1 MSTVRTSIHGYWSS
15 RFAFVLAAAGS
26 AVGLGNIWKFPYV
39 AGENGGGAFVL
50 LYLLCIVIFG
60 IPVMMSEVLLGRR
73 GRSSPIN
80 TMTTIARE
88 EKRSRMWRLLG
99 LMGVLAGFLI
109 LSYYSV
115 IAGWALAYVLETASG
130 TFSGLTSEQAGDV
143 FNNLI
148 SNPQRLLF
156 WHSVFII
163 LTMLVVVRGVSNGLE
178 KAVRIL
184 MPALFVL
191 IIIMIGYAVFEGE
204 FIEGL
209 KFLFTPDFSKISPEV
224 VLKAMGQ
231 AFFSLSLGMG
241 AIMMYGAYLPDDASI
256 ATTSFQVAFADTLVA
271 ILAGLAIFPIVF
283 ANGLE
288 ASQGPGLI
296 FNTLPLA
303 FGQMTGGLVFG
314 TIFFILLVFAAWTSA
329 ISLIEP
335 AVAWLIEKFSISRF
349 VSSMICGLVVWGL
362 GLGTVYSFNSWK
374 KIEVFN
380 GTFLEGKS
388 FFDLLD
394 YLTSNIMLPLGGLL
408 ICIFAAWLMT
418 EKSRREELKIKNE
431 VAYKVW
437 RFLARYVTPIGVTLI
452 FLHVLGILEKLN
464 LVA

>member
-1 MSTVRTSIHGYWSS
+1 MATVRTSIHGYWSS

-26 AVGLGNIWKFPYV
+26 AVGLGNIWKFPYM

-50 LYLLCIVIFG
+50 LYLLCIALFG
-60 IPVMMSEVLLGRR
+60 IPVMMSEILLGRR
-73 GRSSPIN
+73 GRSSPVN
-80 TMTTIARE
+80 TMDALAAE
-88 EKRSRMWRLLG
+88 EKCSSVWRLLG

-115 IAGWALAYVLETASG
+115 IAGWALAYAVDTATG
-130 TFSGLTSEQAGDV
+130 TFSGVSSEQAGEV

-148 SNPQRLLF
+148 SNPRRLLF
-156 WHSVFII
+156 WHTVFILI
-163 LTMLVVVRGVSNGLE
+163 TMVVVVRGVRKGLE
-178 KAVRIL
+178 TAVRIL

-191 IIIMIGYAVFEGE
+191 MIILIGYAMLHGD
-204 FIEGL
+204 FIEGF
-209 KFLFTPDFSKISPEV
+209 KFLFAPDFSKLNSEV

-241 AIMMYGAYLPDDASI
+241 AIMMYGSYLPDDASI

-271 ILAGLAIFPIVF
+271 ILAGLAIFPIVL

-288 ASQGPGLI
+288 AGQGPGLI

-303 FGQMTGGLVFG
+303 FGQMTGGLIFG

-335 AVAWLIEKFSISRF
+335 AVAWLIEKFLISRLT
-349 VSSMICGLVVWGL
+349 SSVICGLVTWVV
-362 GLGTVYSFNSWK
+362 GLGTVYSFNNWE

-394 YLTSNIMLPLGGLL
+394 YLTSNIMLPLGGLF
-408 ICIFAAWLMT
+408 ICIFAAWSMS
-418 EKSRREELKIKNE
+418 EKSRHGELKIKHE
-431 VAYKVW
+431 GAYKLW
-437 RFLARYVTPIGVTLI
+437 RFLARYITPIGVILI
-452 FLHVLGILEKLN
+452 FLHVLGVLEKFN
-464 LVA
+464 LT

>member
-1 MSTVRTSIHGYWSS
+1 MATVRTSIHGYWSS

-26 AVGLGNIWKFPYV
+26 AVGLGNIWKFPYM

-50 LYLLCIVIFG
+50 LYLLCIALFG
-60 IPVMMSEVLLGRR
+60 LPVMMSEVLLGRR
-73 GRSSPIN
+73 GRSSPVN
-80 TMTTIARE
+80 TMSTLAAE
-88 EKRSRMWRLLG
+88 EKRSRAWRLLG

-115 IAGWALAYVLETASG
+115 IAGWALAYVLETATG
-130 TFSGLTSEQAGDV
+130 TFSGISGDQAGEV
-143 FNNLI
+143 FDNLI
-148 SNPQRLLF
+148 SNPRRLLF
-156 WHSVFII
+156 WHSVFIL
-163 LTMLVVVRGVSNGLE
+163 LTMVVVVRGVNKGLE
-178 KAVRIL
+178 TAVRIL
-184 MPALFVL
+184 MPALFIL
-191 IIIMIGYAVFEGE
+191 IIIMIGYAMLHGDFLES
-204 FIEGL
+204 L
-209 KFLFTPDFSKISPEV
+209 KFLFAPDFSKLSPEV

-241 AIMMYGAYLPDDASI
+241 AIMMYGSYLPDDASI
-256 ATTSFQVAFADTLVA
+256 ATTSFQVAIADTLIA

-288 ASQGPGLI
+288 AGQGPGLI

-303 FGQMTGGLVFG
+303 FGQMMGGLIFG
-314 TIFFILLVFAAWTSA
+314 TLFFILLVFAAWTSA

-335 AVAWLIEKFSISRF
+335 AVAWLVEKFSISRF
-349 VSSMICGLVVWGL
+349 ISSIICGLVAWTV

-374 KIEVFN
+374 KIDVFD

-394 YLTSNIMLPLGGLL
+394 YLTSNIMLPLGGIL

-418 EKSRREELKIKNE
+418 EKSRRDELKIKHE
-431 VAYKVW
+431 GAYKLW
-437 RFLARYVTPIGVTLI
+437 RFLARYLTPIGVVLI
-452 FLHVLGILEKLN
+452 FLHVLGVLEKLN
-464 LVA
+464 IT

>member
-1 MSTVRTSIHGYWSS
+1 MATVRTSIHGYWSS
-15 RFAFVLAAAGS
+15 RLAFVLAAAGS
-26 AVGLGNIWKFPYV
+26 AVGLGNIWKFPYM

-50 LYLLCIVIFG
+50 IYLFCIAVFG

-73 GRSSPIN
+73 GRSSPVN
-80 TMTTIARE
+80 TMTVIAAE
-88 EKRSRMWRLLG
+88 EKRSGSWRLLG

-115 IAGWALAYVLETASG
+115 IAGWALAYVMESIQGNFTGVNAEQTG
-130 TFSGLTSEQAGDV
+130 QVFSD
-143 FNNLI
+143 LI
-148 SNPQRLLF
+148 SDPKRLLIL
-156 WHSVFII
+156 HSVFIL
-163 LTMLVVVRGVSNGLE
+163 LTMVIVVRGVSRGLE
-178 KAVRIL
+178 LAVRIL
-184 MPALFVL
+184 MPALFIL
-191 IIIMIGYAVFEGE
+191 LLIMIAYAILSGGFLQ
-204 FIEGL
+204 GL
-209 KFLFTPDFSKISPEV
+209 EFLFTPDFSKITPDV

-241 AIMMYGAYLPDDASI
+241 AIMMYGSYLPEDASI
-256 ATTSFQVAFADTLVA
+256 ATTSFQVAIADTLVA

-288 ASQGPGLI
+288 IGQGPGLV

-303 FGQMTGGLVFG
+303 FGQMAGGLFFG
-314 TIFFILLVFAAWTSA
+314 TLFFVLLVFAAWTSS

-349 VSSMICGLVVWGL
+349 ASSAICGLVAWVI
-362 GLGTVYSFNSWK
+362 GLGTVFSFNSWN
-374 KIEVFN
+374 KIAIFD

-408 ICIFAAWLMT
+408 ICVFTAWLMT
-418 EKSRREELKIKNE
+418 DKSRRDELKIKNE
-431 VAYKVW
+431 TAYKLW
-437 RFLARYVTPIGVTLI
+437 HFLARYITPIGVALI
-452 FLHVLGILEKLN
+452 FLHVLGVLEKLSIT
-464 LVA
+464 

>member
-1 MSTVRTSIHGYWSS
+1 MATVRNSIHGYWSS

-26 AVGLGNIWKFPYV
+26 AVGLGNIWKFPYM

-50 LYLLCIVIFG
+50 LYLLCIALFG

-73 GRSSPIN
+73 GRSSPVN
-80 TMTTIARE
+80 TMTVLAAE
-88 EKRSRMWRLLG
+88 EKRSRVWRLLG

-115 IAGWALAYVLETASG
+115 IAGWALAYVVETATG
-130 TFSGLTSEQAGDV
+130 TFSGVNGEQAGEI

-156 WHSVFII
+156 WHTLFIV
-163 LTMLVVVRGVSNGLE
+163 LTMVVVVRGVSKGLE
-178 KAVRIL
+178 SAVRIL
-184 MPALFVL
+184 MPALFLL
-191 IIIMIGYAVFEGE
+191 IFIMIGYAMLHGDFLG
-204 FIEGL
+204 GL
-209 KFLFTPDFSKISPEV
+209 KFLFEPDFSKLSPEV

-241 AIMMYGAYLPDDASI
+241 AIMMYGSYLPDDASI

-271 ILAGLAIFPIVF
+271 ILAGMAIFPIVF

-288 ASQGPGLI
+288 AGQGPSLI

-303 FGQMTGGLVFG
+303 FGQMTGGLIFG
-314 TIFFILLVFAAWTSA
+314 TIFFILLVFAAFTSA

-335 AVAWLIEKFSISRF
+335 AVAWLVEKFSISRF
-349 VSSMICGLVVWGL
+349 ISSIICGLVTWVV
-362 GLGTVYSFNSWK
+362 GLGTVFSFNTWS

-394 YLTSNIMLPLGGLL
+394 YLTSNIMLPLGGIL
-408 ICIFAAWLMT
+408 ICIFAAWFMT
-418 EKSRREELKIKNE
+418 ETSRREELKIKHE
-431 VAYKVW
+431 GAYKLW
-437 RFLARYVTPIGVTLI
+437 RFLARYITPIGVILI

-464 LVA
+464 LT

>member
-1 MSTVRTSIHGYWSS
+1 MATVRTSMHGYWSS

-26 AVGLGNIWKFPYV
+26 AVGLGNIWKFPYM

-50 LYLLCIVIFG
+50 LYLLCIALFG

-73 GRSSPIN
+73 GRSSPVN
-80 TMTTIARE
+80 TMTSLAQE
-88 EKRSRMWRLLG
+88 EQRSKAWRLLG

-115 IAGWALAYVLETASG
+115 IAGWALAYVVETATG
-130 TFSGLTSEQAGDV
+130 TFTGINGEQAGEV
-143 FNNLI
+143 FNDLI
-148 SNPQRLLF
+148 KNPQRLLLL
-156 WHSVFII
+156 HSIFIF
-163 LTMLVVVRGVSNGLE
+163 LTMVVVIRGVTHGLE

-191 IIIMIGYAVFEGE
+191 IIVMVAYGMVQGDFLES
-204 FIEGL
+204 L
-209 KFLFTPDFSKISPEV
+209 KFLFSPDFSKLSPEI

-241 AIMMYGAYLPDDASI
+241 AIMMYGSYLPDDASI
-256 ATTSFQVAFADTLVA
+256 ATTSFQVAIADTVIA
-271 ILAGLAIFPIVF
+271 VLAGLAIFPIVF

-288 ASQGPGLI
+288 VGQGPGLV

-303 FGQMTGGLVFG
+303 FGQMTGGVLFG
-314 TIFFILLVFAAWTSA
+314 TIFFVLLVFAAWTSS

-335 AVAWLIEKFSISRF
+335 AVAWLIEKFSISRIT
-349 VSSMICGLVVWGL
+349 SSVICGLVAWL
-362 GLGTVYSFNSWK
+362 IGLGTVFSFNSWS
-374 KIEVFN
+374 KIEVFD
-380 GTFLEGKS
+380 GTFLQGKS

-394 YLTSNIMLPLGGLL
+394 YLTSNIMLPLGGIL

-418 EKSRREELKIKNE
+418 EKSRREELKIKHE
-431 VAYKVW
+431 GAYKLW
-437 RFLARYVTPIGVTLI
+437 RFLARYITPIGVVLI
-452 FLHVLGILEKLN
+452 FLHVLGVLEKLN
-464 LVA
+464 LT

>member
-1 MSTVRTSIHGYWSS
+1 MATVRTSIHGYWSS

-26 AVGLGNIWKFPYV
+26 AVGLGNIWKFPYM

-50 LYLLCIVIFG
+50 LYLLCIALFG

-80 TMTTIARE
+80 TMTALAAE
-88 EKRSRMWRLLG
+88 EQCSSLWRLLG

-115 IAGWALAYVLETASG
+115 IAGWALAYVVDTATG
-130 TFSGLTSEQAGDV
+130 TFSGVNSEQAGEV

-148 SNPQRLLF
+148 SNPRRLLF
-156 WHSVFII
+156 WHTVFILI
-163 LTMLVVVRGVSNGLE
+163 TMVVVVRGVSNGLE
-178 KAVRIL
+178 AAVRIL

-191 IIIMIGYAVFEGE
+191 MIILIGYAMLHGD
-204 FIEGL
+204 FIEGF
-209 KFLFTPDFSKISPEV
+209 KFLFAPDFSKLNSEV

-241 AIMMYGAYLPDDASI
+241 AIMMYGSYLPDDASI

-271 ILAGLAIFPIVF
+271 ILAGLAIFPIVL

-288 ASQGPGLI
+288 AGQGPGLI

-303 FGQMTGGLVFG
+303 FGQMTGGLIFG

-335 AVAWLIEKFSISRF
+335 AVAWLIEKFSISRLT
-349 VSSMICGLVVWGL
+349 SSVICGLVTWVV

-394 YLTSNIMLPLGGLL
+394 YLTSNIMLPLGGIL
-408 ICIFAAWLMT
+408 ICIFAAWLMS
-418 EKSRREELKIKNE
+418 EKSRHEELKIKHE
-431 VAYKVW
+431 GAYKLW
-437 RFLARYVTPIGVTLI
+437 RFLARYITPIGVVLI
-452 FLHVLGILEKLN
+452 FLHVLGVLEKFN
-464 LVA
+464 LT

>member
-1 MSTVRTSIHGYWSS
+1 MASIRTSVHGYWSS

-26 AVGLGNIWKFPYV
+26 AVGLGNIWKFPYM

-50 LYLLCIVIFG
+50 LYLLCIALFG

-73 GRSSPIN
+73 GRSSPVN
-80 TMTTIARE
+80 TMTALAE
-88 EKRSRMWRLLG
+88 EERRSKAWRLLG

-115 IAGWALAYVLETASG
+115 IAGWALAYVVETASG
-130 TFSGLTSEQAGDV
+130 TFTGINGEQAGEV
-143 FNNLI
+143 FNDLI
-148 SNPQRLLF
+148 KDPRRLLF
-156 WHSVFII
+156 LHSIFIL
-163 LTMLVVVRGVSNGLE
+163 LTMVVVIRGVANGLE

-184 MPALFVL
+184 MPALFLL
-191 IIIMIGYAVFEGE
+191 IIVMVGYGILQGDFLES
-204 FIEGL
+204 L
-209 KFLFTPDFSKISPEV
+209 KFLFAPDFSKLSPEI

-241 AIMMYGAYLPDDASI
+241 AIMMYGSYLPDDASI
-256 ATTSFQVAFADTLVA
+256 ATTSFQVAIADTLIA

-288 ASQGPGLI
+288 VGQGPGLV

-303 FGQMTGGLVFG
+303 FGQMTGGLLFG
-314 TIFFILLVFAAWTSA
+314 TIFFVLLVFAAWTSS

-335 AVAWLIEKFSISRF
+335 AVAWLIEKFSISR
-349 VSSMICGLVVWGL
+349 VTSSVICGLVAWAI
-362 GLGTVYSFNSWK
+362 GLGTVFSFNSWS
-374 KIEVFN
+374 KIELFD
-380 GTFLEGKS
+380 GTFLQGKS

-394 YLTSNIMLPLGGLL
+394 YLTSNIMLPLGGIL

-418 EKSRREELKIKNE
+418 EKSRREELKIKHE
-431 VAYKVW
+431 GAYRVW
-437 RFLARYVTPIGVTLI
+437 RFLARYITPIGVIFI

-464 LVA
+464 LT

>member
-1 MSTVRTSIHGYWSS
+1 MAIVRNSIHGYWSS

-26 AVGLGNIWKFPYV
+26 AVGLGNIWKFPYM

-50 LYLLCIVIFG
+50 LYLLCIAAFG

-73 GRSSPIN
+73 GRSSPVN
-80 TMTTIARE
+80 TMTALAEE
-88 EKRSRMWRLLG
+88 EKRSRSWRLLG

-115 IAGWALAYVLETASG
+115 IAGWALAYVGEVATG
-130 TFSGLTSEQAGDV
+130 TFSAATADQAGAV
-143 FNNLI
+143 FTNLI

-156 WHSVFII
+156 WHTLFII
-163 LTMLVVVRGVSNGLE
+163 LTMVVVVRGVSRGLE
-178 KAVRIL
+178 TAVRIL
-184 MPALFVL
+184 MPALFIL
-191 IIIMIGYAVFEGE
+191 IFIMIGYAMLHGDF
-204 FIEGL
+204 FAGL
-209 KFLFTPDFSKISPEV
+209 KFLFEPDFSKINADV

-241 AIMMYGAYLPDDASI
+241 AIMMYGSYLPDDASI
-256 ATTSFQVAFADTLVA
+256 ATTSFQVAIADTLVA

-288 ASQGPGLI
+288 AGQGPGLI

-303 FGQMTGGLVFG
+303 FGQMTGGLIFG
-314 TIFFILLVFAAWTSA
+314 TIFFVLLVFAAWTSA

-335 AVAWLIEKFSISRF
+335 AVAWLVEKFSISRF
-349 VSSMICGLVVWGL
+349 TSSMLCGFVAWAV
-362 GLGTVYSFNSWK
+362 GLGTVFSFNNWS
-374 KIEVFN
+374 KIELFN

-394 YLTSNIMLPLGGLL
+394 YLTSNILLPMGGLL
-408 ICIFAAWLMT
+408 VCIFAAWLMSDS
-418 EKSRREELKIKNE
+418 SRRDELKIKHE
-431 VAYKVW
+431 GAYRLWLFMAK
-437 RFLARYVTPIGVTLI
+437 YVTPIGVVLI
-452 FLHVLGILEKLN
+452 FLHVLGVLEKLN
-464 LVA
+464 LT

>member
-1 MSTVRTSIHGYWSS
+1 MATVRNSIHGYWSS

-26 AVGLGNIWKFPYV
+26 AVGLGNIWKFPYM

-50 LYLLCIVIFG
+50 LYLLCIAAFG

-73 GRSSPIN
+73 GRNSPVN
-80 TMTTIARE
+80 TMSILAEE
-88 EKRSRMWRLLG
+88 EKRSRAWRLLG

-115 IAGWALAYVLETASG
+115 IAGWALAYVGEIATG
-130 TFSGLTSEQAGDV
+130 TFSGTNADQVGAV
-143 FNNLI
+143 FDNLI

-156 WHSVFII
+156 WHTLFIA
-163 LTMLVVVRGVSNGLE
+163 LTLVVVVRGVSNGLE
-178 KAVRIL
+178 TAVRIL
-184 MPALFVL
+184 MPALFIL
-191 IIIMIGYAVFEGE
+191 IFIMIGYAMLHGDF
-204 FIEGL
+204 FAGL
-209 KFLFTPDFSKISPEV
+209 KFLFEPDFSKINADV

-241 AIMMYGAYLPDDASI
+241 AIMMYGSYLPDDASI
-256 ATTSFQVAFADTLVA
+256 ATTSFQVAIADTLVA
-271 ILAGLAIFPIVF
+271 VLAGLAIFPIVF

-288 ASQGPGLI
+288 AGQGPGLI

-303 FGQMTGGLVFG
+303 FGQMTGGIIFG
-314 TIFFILLVFAAWTSA
+314 TIFFVLLVFAAWTSA

-335 AVAWLIEKFSISRF
+335 AVAWLVEKFAISRF
-349 VSSMICGLVVWGL
+349 ASSMICGFVAWAI
-362 GLGTVYSFNSWK
+362 GLGTVFSFNHWS
-374 KIEVFN
+374 KIEIFN

-408 ICIFAAWLMT
+408 ICIFAAWMMT
-418 EKSRREELKIKNE
+418 DASRRDELKIKHE
-431 VAYKVW
+431 GAYKIW
-437 RFLARYVTPIGVTLI
+437 LFMARYVTPIGVILI
-452 FLHVLGILEKLN
+452 FLHVLGILDKLH
-464 LVA
+464 LT

>member
-1 MSTVRTSIHGYWSS
+1 MATVRTSIHGYWSS

-26 AVGLGNIWKFPYV
+26 AVGLGNIWKFPYMV
-39 AGENGGGAFVL
+39 GENGGGAFVL
-50 LYLLCIVIFG
+50 LYLLCIALFG

-73 GRSSPIN
+73 GRSSPVN
-80 TMTTIARE
+80 TMTTLAAE
-88 EKRSRMWRLLG
+88 EKRSSAWRLLG

-115 IAGWALAYVLETASG
+115 IAGWALAYVVETATG
-130 TFSGLTSEQAGDV
+130 AFSGVSSEEAGEV

-156 WHSVFII
+156 WHSVFVF
-163 LTMLVVVRGVSNGLE
+163 LTMVVVVRGVSKGLE
-178 KAVRIL
+178 TAVRIL
-184 MPALFVL
+184 MPALF
-191 IIIMIGYAVFEGE
+191 IFIFIMIGYAMLHGDFLES
-204 FIEGL
+204 L
-209 KFLFTPDFSKISPEV
+209 KFLFAPDFSKISPEV

-241 AIMMYGAYLPDDASI
+241 AIMMYGSYLPDDASI

-288 ASQGPGLI
+288 AGQGPGLI

-303 FGQMTGGLVFG
+303 FGQMTGGVIFG

-335 AVAWLIEKFSISRF
+335 AVAWLVEKFSITRMT
-349 VSSMICGLVVWGL
+349 SSAIGGVVTWVA
-362 GLGTVYSFNSWK
+362 GLGTVYSFNTWS
-374 KIEVFN
+374 KIEIFN
-380 GTFLEGKS
+380 GTFLDGKS

-394 YLTSNIMLPLGGLL
+394 YLTSNIMLPLGGIL
-408 ICIFAAWLMT
+408 ICIFAAWVMS
-418 EKSRREELKIKNE
+418 EKSRREELKIKHE
-431 VAYKVW
+431 GAYKLW
-437 RFLARYVTPIGVTLI
+437 RFLARYITPIGVIFI
-452 FLHVLGILEKLN
+452 FLHVLGVLEKFN
-464 LVA
+464 IT